1 MSEKPAQG
9 SLLDLL
15 RAVPDPRSRHG
26 RIYPL
31 YGLLA
36 VLILAA
42 MHGENSLLGMWQWAK
57 EREEQLVNYMPLGL
71 WARPHIPSLVTFWQ
85 VLRKLDAGALERAV
99 GRWVQGWSGERAYA
113 LDGKALRGSK
123 RRSGE
128 PALRALTMAGQVLR
142 GIIAAREVEEGH
154 ELAAALAL
162 LEEVPLQGKVVSADA
177 GLLQATLVQKV
188 VEKGGAISGS
198 SRITTPG

>member
-1 MSEKPAQG
+1 MSEKPAKG

-15 RAVPDPRSRHG
+15 RGVSDPRSRHG

-71 WARPHIPSLVTFWQ
+71 WARPHIPSLATFWQ
-85 VLRKLDAGALERAV
+85 VLRKLDAGALEQAI
-99 GRWVQGWSGERAYA
+99 GSWVQGWQGEVAYA

-123 RRSGE
+123 RRAGE
-128 PALRALTMAGQVLR
+128 RALRALTMAGQVLQ
-142 GIIAAREVEEGH
+142 GIIAAREVEEGN

-162 LEEVPLQGKVVSADA
+162 LEEVPLKGKVVSADA
-177 GLLQATLVQKV
+177 GLLQATFVQKV
-188 VEKGGAISGS
+188 VEKRGPTLAS
-198 SRITTPG
+198 SRTTTPG